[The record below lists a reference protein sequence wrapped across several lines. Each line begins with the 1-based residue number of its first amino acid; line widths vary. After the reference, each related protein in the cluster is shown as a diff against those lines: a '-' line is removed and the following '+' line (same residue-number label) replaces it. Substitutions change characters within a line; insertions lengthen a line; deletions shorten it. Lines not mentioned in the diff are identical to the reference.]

1 MRPTLRAVMLF
12 AGGVP
17 FALALMLSAPESW
30 PLALAYLGAAVT
42 LVGYDGLRMV
52 RPGALRIEGTVP
64 DMLYIGATDD
74 LVAEIDVDAGWP
86 AAELEY
92 VAEVDADMVDA
103 PGPMRA
109 PLYPGR
115 TTWITVPLRPTR
127 RGEATVHRLWLRWW
141 SPLRL
146 VTRTFVETVDTVVR
160 VIPNTRAVREQAV
173 RFQSMDAL
181 FGFKPQ
187 AQQGDGTEFEAL
199 RDYVPGLDHRSID
212 WKRSAR
218 HMDLLCKEFRTERN
232 HQIILAFDTG
242 QLMAEPLDGI
252 PKLDHAINAGLLM
265 GYMSLRA
272 GDRVGLYGFDAQMR
286 LAAEPVSGVQR
297 FGHLQRASARLEY
310 HHEETNYTLGLMELL
325 ARLDRRTLVILM
337 TEFVDTVTAE
347 LMVENIERVAARHLV
362 VFVAMTDPLL
372 EGMVDALPDSQATM
386 TEAVIADDFLR
397 DRAVVFERLR
407 RAGVHVIEAPAERIG
422 VDLVN
427 RYLTIKRRELI

>member
-17 FALALMLSAPESW
+17 FALALILTDPASW
-30 PLALAYLGAAVT
+30 PLALGYLGAAVA

-52 RPGALRIEGTVP
+52 RPGALRIDGTVP
-64 DMLYIGATDD
+64 DMLYIGASDD
-74 LVAEIDVDAGWP
+74 LVAEIDVDPGYP
-86 AAELEY
+86 PTEIEY
-92 VAEVDADMVDA
+92 VAEVDTELLDA

-109 PLYPGR
+109 PLMSGR
-115 TTWITVPLRPTR
+115 TTWLAVPLRPTR
-127 RGEATVHRLWLRWW
+127 RGEANVHRLWLRWW

-146 VTRTFVETVDTVVR
+146 VTRQYVETVDTAVR
-160 VIPNTRAVREQAV
+160 VIPNTRAVRDNAI

-212 WKRSAR
+212 WKHSAR

-242 QLMAEPLDGI
+242 QLMSEPLDGI
-252 PKLDHAINAGLLM
+252 PKLDHAINAGLLLT
-265 GYMSLRA
+265 YMSLRA
-272 GDRVGLYGFDAQMR
+272 GDRVGLHGFDAETR
-286 LAAEPVSGVQR
+286 LTAAPVSGVQR
-297 FGHLQRASARLEY
+297 FGHLQRASAQLDYR
-310 HHEETNYTLGLMELL
+310 HEETNYTLGLMELL
-325 ARLDRRTLVILM
+325 GRLDRRSLVILM

-347 LMVENIERVAARHLV
+347 LMIENIERIAARHV
-362 VFVAMTDPLL
+362 VIFVAMTDPLL
-372 EGMVDALPDSQATM
+372 EEMVDALPESQETM
-386 TEAVIADDFLR
+386 TGAVIADDFLR

-407 RAGVHVIEAPAERIG
+407 RAGVHVIEAPADRIG